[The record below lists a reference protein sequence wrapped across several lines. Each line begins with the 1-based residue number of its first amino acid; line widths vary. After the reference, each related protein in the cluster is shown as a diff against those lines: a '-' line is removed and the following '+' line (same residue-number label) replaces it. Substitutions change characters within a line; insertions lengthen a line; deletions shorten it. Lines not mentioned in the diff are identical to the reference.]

1 MAGSDDDEVGT
12 PHDTLFHH
20 AFSDPAVARLEV
32 EAVLPAEVCAQ
43 LDLGQLRPVPSRTV
57 SPRLKNLVTDLMFE
71 APMRSG
77 EAAFLWLLFEHQ
89 SQAEWLMAFRVLRYQ
104 VHRWSVYLRSAAG
117 KARGRLPLIIPVVI
131 LHDREGGRPPAR
143 LSALYD
149 ATPEQLAL
157 LRPLLPESTFLL
169 DDLMAQSEEALAR
182 RSTSAVY
189 TLTLWLL
196 RARGEAPPERLEAYR
211 AQFARLAA
219 DGNQETAEAMMRYVL
234 KTSREANPVALQA
247 ARAASP
253 ALTEGVMGIWHQR
266 IEEGV
271 ARGREEGREEGVVQG
286 REEVLLEQLSA
297 RFGALPG
304 DLEARVHG
312 ADVETIRRWAVR
324 ILSAQTLDEV
334 FEDG

>member
-1 MAGSDDDEVGT
+1 
-12 PHDTLFHH
+12 
-20 AFSDPAVARLEV
+20 
-32 EAVLPAEVCAQ
+32 
-43 LDLGQLRPVPSRTV
+43 
-57 SPRLKNLVTDLMFE
+57 
-71 APMRSG
+71 
-77 EAAFLWLLFEHQ
+77 
-89 SQAEWLMAFRVLRYQ
+89 MAFRVLRYQ
-104 VHRWSVYLRSAAG
+104 VHRWSVYLRSAVG
-117 KARGRLPLIIPVVI
+117 KARGRLPLIIPVVV

-149 ATPEQLAL
+149 ATSEQLAL

-169 DDLMAQSEEALAR
+169 DDLMAQSEEALAL
-182 RSTSAVY
+182 RSTSAAY

-196 RARGEAPPERLEAYR
+196 RARGEVPPARLEAYR

-219 DGNQETAEAMMRYVL
+219 DGNQETAEAMMRCVQ

-286 REEVLLEQLSA
+286 RGEGREALLLEQLAA
-297 RFGALPG
+297 RFGLLPA

-312 ADVETIRRWAVR
+312 ADGETIRRWAVR